1 MLVACVQL
9 NSRDDKAAN
18 VAAASTY
25 VREAASEGARL
36 VVLPET
42 WNYKGSAAGIA
53 ENAEPLDGPSTT
65 AMRELAAE
73 LGIYLLAGSFYE
85 IAGEP
90 GRSFNTSVLFGPDGG
105 ELAIYRKVH
114 LFDATA
120 GATVHRESESLE
132 PGAALVTAEVDGV
145 TVGLSICY
153 DLRFPELYLSL
164 ALRGATILL
173 APSAFTEY
181 TGRAHWDL
189 LVRARA
195 VDTGCF
201 VVAPDQVGFHLPDR
215 ACFGHSMV
223 VDPWGRLL
231 TELPQD
237 NGICVA
243 RIDPEEVERVRA
255 DLPVLRHR
263 RPDAYQLG

>member
-9 NSRDDKAAN
+9 NSKDDKAAN
-18 VAAASTY
+18 VAAASAF
-25 VREAASEGARL
+25 VRQAAAEGARL

-42 WNYKGSAAGIA
+42 WNYKGSARGIA
-53 ENAEPLDGPSTT
+53 ENAEPLDGSSTT

-85 IAGEP
+85 TTGMP
-90 GRSFNTSVLFGPDGG
+90 GRSYDTSVLFGPGG
-105 ELAIYRKVH
+105 EQLAVYRKLH

-120 GATVHRESESLE
+120 GVTVYRESESLV
-132 PGAALVTAEVDGV
+132 PGSDLATADVDGV

-153 DLRFPELYLSL
+153 DLRFPELYISL
-164 ALRGATILL
+164 AQRGARILL
-173 APSAFTEY
+173 VPSAFTEY

-195 VDTGCF
+195 IDTGCF

-215 ACFGHSMV
+215 SCFGHTMV

-231 TELPQD
+231 TELPE
-237 NGICVA
+237 GTGMCLA
-243 RIDPEEVERVRA
+243 RIDPEEVDRVRA
-255 DLPVLRHR
+255 DLPVLEHR
-263 RPDAYQLG
+263 RPDAYDLG

>member
-1 MLVACVQL
+1 VLIACVQL

-18 VAAASTY
+18 VAAAAAF
-25 VREAASEGARL
+25 VRQAAGEGARL

-42 WNYKGSAAGIA
+42 WNYKGSARGIA

-65 AMRELAAE
+65 AMRELAAG

-85 IAGEP
+85 ITGTP
-90 GRSFNTSVLFGPDGG
+90 GRSYNTSVLFGPGG
-105 ELAIYRKVH
+105 EQLAVYRKIH

-120 GATVHRESESLE
+120 GVTVHRESESLE
-132 PGAALVTAEVDGV
+132 PGASLVTTEVDGV

-153 DLRFPELYLSL
+153 DLRFPELYISL
-164 ALRGATILL
+164 ALRGARVLL
-173 APSAFTEY
+173 VPSAFTEY
-181 TGRAHWDL
+181 TGSSHWEL

-195 VDTGCF
+195 LDTGCF

-215 ACFGHSMV
+215 ASFGHSMV

-231 TELPQD
+231 TELPE
-237 NGICVA
+237 GTGMCLA
-243 RIDPEEVERVRA
+243 RVDPEEVSRVRA
-255 DLPVLRHR
+255 ALPVLQHR
-263 RPDAYQLG
+263 RPDAYDLG